1 MATPCPTCVDLTHTA
16 DPPPQPEDPSPTRW
30 WHCDRCNNHLERYRG
45 EADVTCRCGA
55 SYNAFG
61 QRLRDSWRENP
72 SWNLPEVGLDDLEG
86 YERACVAAA
95 RY

>member
-1 MATPCPTCVDLTHTA
+1 MSTPCPTCVELTHDA
-16 DPPPQPEDPSPTRW
+16 ELPRQPEEPFPTRW

-72 SWNLPEVGLDDLEG
+72 SWNHPEVGLDDLEG
-86 YERACVAAA
+86 YERACVAAE